1 MLGDFP
7 GAPLYATPHIRR
19 LEFFIP
25 IPGSLKPGF
34 ACDPTNLQPSFLLT
48 VAMKSENLHLPQ
60 RRSIHI
66 PSEMVAGANT
76 CSNERTPVRKFP
88 LFIVLLAAL
97 PLFVL
102 RLNAQEDA
110 EGCKDSP
117 LVTRM
122 PGSIL
127 ANCDNKEYEQFDI
140 TVTAKDDAPRK
151 HVEGEYH
158 SLNYNT
164 REGVSEIQVFRNLEA
179 ALRNGGFHIVYEN
192 SPGYISAN
200 KGKTWVVIENS
211 GSYYYQT
218 IVTEQEMK
226 QEVTADASS
235 LKDELDK
242 SGHVA
247 VYGILFDTGKA
258 TLQPASEE
266 PLNQIVK
273 LMQDNPD
280 LKLRV
285 EGHTDNVGSPAS
297 NKMLSE
303 KRAEAVKAWLVSH
316 GIAADRLLASG
327 FGDTKPVADNSTD
340 DGRAKNRRVELAKI

>member
-1 MLGDFP
+1 
-7 GAPLYATPHIRR
+7 
-19 LEFFIP
+19 
-25 IPGSLKPGF
+25 
-34 ACDPTNLQPSFLLT
+34 
-48 VAMKSENLHLPQ
+48 MKSENLHLSQ
-60 RRSIHI
+60 CRSIYFRTD
-66 PSEMVAGANT
+66 EVAGA
-76 CSNERTPVRKFP
+76 SISSVERTPVRKLP
-88 LFIVLLAAL
+88 LFIVLLATL

-102 RLNAQEDA
+102 RLNAQEDM
-110 EGCKDSP
+110 EGCRDSA

-140 TVTAKDDAPRK
+140 TVSGKDDAKPK

-164 REGVSEIQVFRNLEA
+164 REGVSEIQVFRNLET
-179 ALRNGGFHIVYEN
+179 ALRNGGFEIVYES
-192 SPGYISAN
+192 SPGYISAK

-211 GSYYYQT
+211 GSYYYET

-258 TLQPASEE
+258 TLQPSSEDT
-266 PLNQIVK
+266 LNQIVK
-273 LMQDNPD
+273 LLQDNPD

-285 EGHTDNVGSPAS
+285 EGHTDNVGSAPS
-297 NKMLSE
+297 NQALSE
-303 KRAEAVKAWLVSH
+303 KRAQSVKAWLVSH
-316 GIAADRLLASG
+316 GIVADRLTAEG
-327 FGDTKPVADNSTD
+327 FGGTKPVADNSTNE
-340 DGRAKNRRVELAKI
+340 GRAKNRRVELAKI

>member
-1 MLGDFP
+1 M
-7 GAPLYATPHIRR
+7 
-19 LEFFIP
+19 
-25 IPGSLKPGF
+25 
-34 ACDPTNLQPSFLLT
+34 
-48 VAMKSENLHLPQ
+48 
-60 RRSIHI
+60 
-66 PSEMVAGANT
+66 
-76 CSNERTPVRKFP
+76 RKLP
-88 LFIVLLAAL
+88 LFIALLSVR
-97 PLFVL
+97 PLCAPC
-102 RLNAQEDA
+102 LNAQEDA
-110 EGCKDSP
+110 EGCKDSQ

-140 TVTAKDDAPRK
+140 TVTAKDDAPKK

-158 SLNYNT
+158 SMNYNT
-164 REGVSEIQVFRNLEA
+164 REGVSDIQVFRNLET

-218 IVTEQEMK
+218 IITEQEMK

-242 SGHVA
+242 SGRVA

-258 TLQPASEE
+258 TLQPSSEQT
-266 PLNQIVK
+266 LNQIVK

-285 EGHTDNVGSPAS
+285 EGHTDNVGASAS
-297 NKMLSE
+297 NKVLSE
-303 KRAEAVKAWLVSH
+303 KRAEAVKTWLASH
-316 GIAADRLLASG
+316 GVAADRLLASG
-327 FGDTKPVADNSTD
+327 FGDAKPVADNATD
-340 DGRAKNRRVELAKI
+340 EGRAKNRRVELAKF